1 MQHQINYRTGVIL
14 VATAAVMWSLMG
26 LAIRALGDA
35 STWAVL
41 FYRSLGIAPV
51 ILLLIATNTRG
62 NPMPVILRAGWSG
75 LIGGICLV
83 AAFAGAIFAIQST
96 TIANAVLLFA
106 AAPLITALL
115 SRIVLGE
122 SVRPLTWV
130 AIALAAIGMFIMVRE
145 GLALGAG
152 WGNAAALVSAL
163 GFSGYTLI
171 LRRGRGTDMLPA
183 LLIGSLLSV
192 AAAYAVLTATGG
204 TVALPLRSILI
215 AAAAGFV
222 LLGIGMAL
230 FTAGSRVVPAAELGL
245 LSMVEVML
253 APVWAWV
260 FLGEQASRNTVIGG
274 TILLAALLLNALT
287 GLRQRTLV

>member
-1 MQHQINYRTGVIL
+1 MPRPITYRTGVVL
-14 VATAAVMWSLMG
+14 VASAAVMWSLMG

-51 ILLLIATNTRG
+51 IVLLIATNARG
-62 NPMPVILRAGWSG
+62 NPLPAILHAGWSG
-75 LIGGICLV
+75 LIGGACLV

-115 SRIVLGE
+115 SRVVLGE
-122 SVRPLTWV
+122 SVRPLTWA
-130 AIALAAIGMFIMVRE
+130 AIGLAALGMFIMVRE

-152 WGNAAALVSAL
+152 WGNAAALLSAL

-192 AAAYAVLTATGG
+192 VTAYAVLTATGG
-204 TVALPLRSILI
+204 TVVLPLRSILI

-222 LLGIGMAL
+222 LLGVGMAL

-274 TILLAALLLNALT
+274 TILMVALLLNALT
-287 GLRQRTLV
+287 GLRQRALV

>member
-1 MQHQINYRTGVIL
+1 MNRPITYRTGVIL
-14 VATAAVMWSLMG
+14 VAVAALMWSMMG
-26 LAIRALGDA
+26 LAVRAIGDA

-51 ILLLIATNTRG
+51 ILLLIAMNARA
-62 NPMPVILRAGWSG
+62 NPLPIVMRAGWPG
-75 LIGGICLV
+75 LIGGTCLV
-83 AAFAGAIFAIQST
+83 AAFGGAIFAIQST
-96 TIANAVLLFA
+96 SIANAVLLFA

-115 SRIVLGE
+115 SRVVLGE
-122 SVRPLTWV
+122 SVRPRTWA
-130 AIALAAIGMFIMVRE
+130 AIGLAATGMFIMVRE

-152 WGNAAALVSAL
+152 WGNAAALFSAL

-192 AAAYAVLTATGG
+192 ATAYVVLTATGS
-204 TVALPLRSILI
+204 TVTLPIRSILI

-245 LSMVEVML
+245 LSMIEVML
-253 APVWAWV
+253 APVWAWT
-260 FLGEQASRNTVIGG
+260 FLGEQASRNTIIGG
-274 TILLAALLLNALT
+274 TILLSALLLNALT
-287 GLRQRTLV
+287 GLRQRIPA